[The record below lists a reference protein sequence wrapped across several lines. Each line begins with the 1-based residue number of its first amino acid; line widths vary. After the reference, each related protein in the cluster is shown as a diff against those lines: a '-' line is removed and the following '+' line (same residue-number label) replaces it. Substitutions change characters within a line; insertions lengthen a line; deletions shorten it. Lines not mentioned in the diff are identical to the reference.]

1 MPTFDHELWPIPR
14 SFHSAIAL
22 QDPSK
27 LLADQEPKLLVLWG
41 MDQDA
46 EPINDAWILDVVSMK
61 WEKVDYIP
69 TGPRVWHT
77 ASTQYNRDGTQ
88 VYIFGGSK
96 CNLFQGG
103 DNIVSLSHL
112 LILQYGVPSLS
123 YTVMRFIIEH
133 WQVMEKHLI
142 VLPSA
147 LKLIITEYKSLKS
160 AQHRINQSSIQ
171 HF

>member
-61 WEKVDYIP
+61 WEKV
-69 TGPRVWHT
+69 GCHMHELL
-77 ASTQYNRDGTQ
+77 RD
-88 VYIFGGSK
+88 
-96 CNLFQGG
+96 
-103 DNIVSLSHL
+103 
-112 LILQYGVPSLS
+112 VPL
-123 YTVMRFIIEH
+123 H
-133 WQVMEKHLI
+133 
-142 VLPSA
+142 
-147 LKLIITEYKSLKS
+147 
-160 AQHRINQSSIQ
+160 
-171 HF
+171 